1 MYKLQGFF
9 TYSPLVDNTRDE
21 VALFGELS
29 SDSLTYAKDKTYHT
43 NDAAP
48 QTTLVVFDSRED
60 DTYAPVPSTFAV
72 TALTVGQWLL
82 DRAVSGTLS
91 SDPADILRNLQAEF
105 SSLIQ
110 DINCGNILT
119 EGDITLPEWISF
131 DGVGA
136 DADKTVSV
144 WLSDESFQRQYTGYH
159 IEVVPP
165 IWPLDD
171 FFRDP
176 IEVKTLLSDYDLV
189 EKINEVQS
197 TRGEYPYTQLLAR
210 RYDYVDPMGIVSNE
224 PSNWLVVI
232 YGQAGNNPDLLR
244 NALIDYILENSTHSR
259 EEWTEILP
267 DLFLT
272 TEFIITPFW
281 THYGVPNRELQA
293 GIYSPTVKPSV
304 VVDLLK
310 QTTQGPKYTPEWI
323 AQEYEVSNLIYK
335 SLAFGVVGNP
345 QNRDGIT
352 SFYEKFEDY
361 LIVTNDS
368 SDFNRMSVR
377 TQEFFMLLGDAIR
390 VAENLTPMA
399 TIPVGMATLTRNGV
413 EYVSFRYENV
423 TYLMVGKPYLASIT
437 GPDMEM

>member
-72 TALTVGQWLL
+72 AALTVGQWLL

-144 WLSDESFQRQYTGYH
+144 WLFVSDH
-159 IEVVPP
+159 
-165 IWPLDD
+165 
-171 FFRDP
+171 
-176 IEVKTLLSDYDLV
+176 
-189 EKINEVQS
+189 
-197 TRGEYPYTQLLAR
+197 
-210 RYDYVDPMGIVSNE
+210 
-224 PSNWLVVI
+224 
-232 YGQAGNNPDLLR
+232 
-244 NALIDYILENSTHSR
+244 
-259 EEWTEILP
+259 
-267 DLFLT
+267 
-272 TEFIITPFW
+272 
-281 THYGVPNRELQA
+281 
-293 GIYSPTVKPSV
+293 
-304 VVDLLK
+304 
-310 QTTQGPKYTPEWI
+310 
-323 AQEYEVSNLIYK
+323 
-335 SLAFGVVGNP
+335 
-345 QNRDGIT
+345 
-352 SFYEKFEDY
+352 
-361 LIVTNDS
+361 
-368 SDFNRMSVR
+368 
-377 TQEFFMLLGDAIR
+377 
-390 VAENLTPMA
+390 
-399 TIPVGMATLTRNGV
+399 
-413 EYVSFRYENV
+413 
-423 TYLMVGKPYLASIT
+423 
-437 GPDMEM
+437 